1 LNKTD
6 FALPHDH
13 YPDVV
18 REYYAGINGADAALP
33 PRETESDTWHCRSQV
48 SRGAVLEKA
57 GYSMLHITEGRIYNS
72 PGRIKFFE
80 TLAYPANPRVP
91 GFVFL
96 ANLNETDKAAR
107 SIVLYTDIF
116 FQDGQPNEAARE
128 VFAGHLEP
136 VYARHGR
143 DFAKRYKGEA
153 GRILAGIG
161 GESGIMD
168 FMQEGDADPFL
179 DDIMQAALG
188 AYRDVL
194 ESASGLE
201 ATDEH
206 YAAMFRHRARLVEW
220 LTMEDI
226 GIRFA
231 IESGVPLA
239 LIESYG
245 YPPVVRY

>member
-1 LNKTD
+1 MNKTGFEHPRD
-6 FALPHDH
+6 S

-33 PRETESDTWHCRSQV
+33 PRETEGDTWHCRSQV
-48 SRGAVLEKA
+48 SRGDVLEKA
-57 GYSMLHITEGRIYNS
+57 GYSMLHITEGRIYDS
-72 PGRIKFFE
+72 PGSIKFFE
-80 TLAYPANPRVP
+80 TLAYPANPRAP

-96 ANLNETDKAAR
+96 ANLNQTEKAGR

-116 FQDGQPNEAARE
+116 FQDGEPNDGAKALFARHLQPIYEA
-128 VFAGHLEP
+128 
-136 VYARHGR
+136 HGR
-143 DFAKRYKGEA
+143 DFAARYKGEA

-161 GESGIMD
+161 GETGVMD
-168 FMQEGDADPFL
+168 FMQEADADPFI
-179 DDIMQAALG
+179 DEIITAALS
-188 AYRDVL
+188 AYREVL
-194 ESASGLE
+194 DTTVGLE
-201 ATDEH
+201 PSEAQYD
-206 YAAMFRHRARLVEW
+206 AMYRHRARLVEW

-231 IESGVPLA
+231 VESGVPLA

>member
-1 LNKTD
+1 MNKTD
-6 FALPHDH
+6 FELPRDD
-13 YPDVV
+13 YPDIV
-18 REYYAGINGADAALP
+18 REYYAGINGVDAAQP
-33 PRETESDTWHCRSQV
+33 PREAEADNWHCRSQV

-57 GYSMLHITEGRIYNS
+57 GYSLLHITEGRIYNS
-72 PGRIKFFE
+72 PGSIKFFE

-96 ANLNETDKAAR
+96 ANLNQTEKAGK

-116 FQDGQPNEAARE
+116 FQDGEPNEASRE
-128 VFAGHLEP
+128 IFAAHLQP
-136 VYARHGR
+136 VYARHGH

-161 GESGIMD
+161 GESGVMD
-168 FMQEGDADPFL
+168 FMQEADADPFL
-179 DDIMQAALG
+179 DEIMQAALS
-188 AYRDVL
+188 AYRDVIDAT
-194 ESASGLE
+194 SDLE
-201 ATDEH
+201 AVDEH
-206 YAAMFRHRARLVEW
+206 FAAMHRHRARLVEW

-231 IESGVPLA
+231 IESGVPLS